1 MSPVARV
8 TCLVHTCLCAA
19 MAGVSGSMLATFYP
33 AAALAKQIPITTTGH
48 VFGVRWGGIECFRL
62 QVQYHKRTREE
73 ALWLS
78 LHYFSFLELSKSD
91 IALCDGQMFV

>member
-1 MSPVARV
+1 MR
-8 TCLVHTCLCAA
+8 CLLHTCLCAA

-33 AAALAKQIPITTTGH
+33 AAALAKQIPISTTGH

-78 LHYFSFLELSKSD
+78 LHYFSFLELSKAD

>member
-8 TCLVHTCLCAA
+8 RCLVHTCLCAA

-48 VFGVRWGGIECFRL
+48 VFGVR
-62 QVQYHKRTREE
+62 
-73 ALWLS
+73 
-78 LHYFSFLELSKSD
+78 
-91 IALCDGQMFV
+91 

>member
-8 TCLVHTCLCAA
+8 RCLVHTCLCAA

-48 VFGVRWGGIECFRL
+48 VFGVRWGG
-62 QVQYHKRTREE
+62 RE
-73 ALWLS
+73 
-78 LHYFSFLELSKSD
+78 H
-91 IALCDGQMFV
+91 